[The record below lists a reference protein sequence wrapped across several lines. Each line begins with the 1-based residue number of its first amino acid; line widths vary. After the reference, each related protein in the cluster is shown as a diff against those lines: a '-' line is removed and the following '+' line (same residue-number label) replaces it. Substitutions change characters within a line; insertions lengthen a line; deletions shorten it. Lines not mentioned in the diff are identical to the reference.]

1 MVAIFWDPRFLLT
14 KVRKKKSLLQGPH
27 IHENIRVKMELDNS
41 TGGKEK
47 GSSGKTERG
56 DLNKKPS
63 SSLNISKNMK
73 EFPAIEHSER
83 EQLEIF
89 Q

>member
-1 MVAIFWDPRFLLT
+1 
-14 KVRKKKSLLQGPH
+14 
-27 IHENIRVKMELDNS
+27 MELDNS

-56 DLNKKPS
+56 DLNKTPS